1 MTSAP
6 RPGRGAAGAAVRP
19 RATGFSLVEL
29 MVVLVFLSIG
39 ILALSGVQ
47 TSASRDVYKTG
58 RRTRAIALAQNR
70 MEFTRGMGY
79 GNAVPDSGQ
88 SEIFTWNTR
97 VDSVGS
103 ALQRIQVTVTW
114 PEQGQPTSVQLVDL
128 ISGR

>member
-6 RPGRGAAGAAVRP
+6 CPGRGATGAAVRP